1 MNKQSSTMIQMA
13 ITTLLI
19 VTFIALMIHVLNH
32 MLGH

>member
-1 MNKQSSTMIQMA
+1 MSKRSFMIQMA

-32 MLGH
+32 MFGR